1 MDQVADR
8 SIVGFSGLSQVSGDL
23 SAPSGVSGAVGHS
36 ADEDLPRVQVDEEED
51 VEGLQANGLD
61 GEEVTGDDRRG
72 QVSRFDGGRRFAAR
86 IRRMLV
92 VEISAPTFLSSPLR
106 RQ

>member
-1 MDQVADR
+1 LGLGQVP
-8 SIVGFSGLSQVSGDL
+8 GDL
-23 SAPSGVSGAVGHS
+23 GAPSGIGGAVGHP
-36 ADEDLPRVQVDEEED
+36 ADEDIRVQVDEEED
-51 VEGLQANGLD
+51 MEGFQANRLD

-72 QVSRFDGGRRFAAR
+72 LGSHELTPGLAPCRGRRFSAR
-86 IRRMLV
+86 IRPMLV